1 MKDHM
6 SIDAINLV
14 MQDGWQGSQLMVLV
28 DVMGRTG
35 ADVLAKNKMWIKPVV
50 MHNRRKAR

>member
-1 MKDHM
+1 M
-6 SIDAINLV
+6 SVDVVNLV
-14 MQDGWQGSQLMVLV
+14 TADGWQGSKLMILV
-28 DVMGRTG
+28 DVMGRPA